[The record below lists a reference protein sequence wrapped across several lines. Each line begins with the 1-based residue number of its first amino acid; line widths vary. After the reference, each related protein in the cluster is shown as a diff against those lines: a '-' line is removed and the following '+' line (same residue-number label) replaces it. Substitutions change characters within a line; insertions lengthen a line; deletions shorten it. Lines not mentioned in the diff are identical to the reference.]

1 MPALIRPKRSGISQT
16 LAIPVRTPSKL
27 DIAMIKTHALISHWL
42 CVATKASRSLCLAA
56 AIAAIAAPVTAFS
69 QTKQGGAQT
78 ASAQPATL
86 SREETVALLTKH
98 FSSVPT
104 MRGEF
109 VQFGPNGEQTGGI
122 FYIERPGKIRFN
134 YEKPAAVEVI
144 SNGRT
149 VAVHNGKLKTWDFYP
164 LDKTPLK
171 LLLSDRIDFED
182 KTIRDVIVEPDL
194 TTVVMGDDRIF
205 GDSIITLMFDPKT
218 FDLLQWTIKDSKGKE
233 TSVMVF
239 NVQKNVELPKKLF
252 DFNELE
258 IRQRQ
263 KDN

>member
-1 MPALIRPKRSGISQT
+1 MAGLARACFALGLLVSIST
-16 LAIPVRTPSKL
+16 APS
-27 DIAMIKTHALISHWL
+27 TAL
-42 CVATKASRSLCLAA
+42 
-56 AIAAIAAPVTAFS
+56 
-69 QTKQGGAQT
+69 AQT
-78 ASAQPATL
+78 GQDTSALPASQGVAV
-86 SREETVALLTKH
+86 SKEETVTLLTRH
-98 FSSVPT
+98 FASVPT

-109 VQFGPNGEQTGGI
+109 VQFGPSGEQTGGI

-144 SNGRT
+144 SNGMT

-171 LLLSDRIDFED
+171 LLLSDKIDIDD

-194 TTVVMGDDRIF
+194 TTVVMGDDQIF
-205 GDSIITLMFDPKT
+205 GDSEITLMFDPKT
-218 FDLLQWTIKDSKGKE
+218 FDLLQWTIRDSKGKD

-258 IRQRQ
+258 IRRLQS
-263 KDN
+263 KN